1 MDARQRHSGMTIRK
15 RVVFQSVLK
24 NIEDYFAKQ
33 TPISQ
38 KLTKGD
44 ENLSP
49 PLCPHHQKGGE
60 IALSSLS
67 SVGRGQMY
75 QKKCVCISVLAFK
88 D

>member
-1 MDARQRHSGMTIRK
+1 